1 MRFVVS
7 AGEEGLRLDV
17 FLGNREAV
25 GSRSQAAALLAAA
38 AVRVDG
44 RVRPKSYRVTAG
56 EVVVVRGLGSA
67 GGEQAG
73 TEYQAQAAA
82 PAVPALAAP
91 VPAVPALAAPVLAVP
106 ALEVSVP
113 YEDRWL
119 LVADKPAGMVV
130 HRSPG
135 HAAGTLV
142 DALRHHGLAGG
153 EDFRPGIVHRLDRET
168 SGLLIVAK
176 DAGVHR
182 RLQEMIRERRVD
194 RRYLALI
201 HGNPAAATGT
211 IDAPVGRDPARRKTM
226 VVGGVAPRAAVTH
239 FAVRERL
246 GAYTLVEVRLD
257 TGRTHQIRVHF
268 LAIGHPVV
276 GDPTYARRDPLEVGR
291 QFLHSW
297 RLVFL
302 HPVTGEVVRVESALP
317 ADLEAA
323 LGRARA
329 RGGG

>member
-1 MRFVVS
+1 MVG

-56 EVVVVRGLGSA
+56 EVVVVRGLGST

-73 TEYQAQAAA
+73 TEYPAQAAA
-82 PAVPALAAP
+82 PAVP
-91 VPAVPALAAPVLAVP
+91 VPTVP
-106 ALEVSVP
+106 ALEVPVR

-130 HRSPG
+130 HCSPG
-135 HAAGTLV
+135 HGTGTLV
-142 DALRHHGLAGG
+142 DALRHHGIAGG

-201 HGNPAAATGT
+201 HGNPAAAAGT

-239 FAVRERL
+239 FEVRERL
-246 GAYTLVEVRLD
+246 GAYTLVEARLD

-276 GDPTYARRDPLEVGR
+276 GDPTYARRDPLQVGR

-297 RLVFL
+297 RLVFP
-302 HPVTGEVVRVESALP
+302 HPVTGEGVRVESALP

-323 LGRARA
+323 LGRVRA
-329 RGGG
+329 RGGGRGAGSRENVL